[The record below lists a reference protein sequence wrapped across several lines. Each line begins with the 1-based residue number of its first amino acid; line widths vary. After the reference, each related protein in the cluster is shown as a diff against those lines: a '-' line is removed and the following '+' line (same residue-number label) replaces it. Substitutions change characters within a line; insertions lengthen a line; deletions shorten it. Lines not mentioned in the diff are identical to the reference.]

1 MGRINVRMP
10 SPEGI
15 GAGQTATFK
24 LPIGRRFHN
33 LYLTGS
39 AATSGFGVDDLEE
52 IRVMCN
58 AKPIQT
64 FSGAERNDFN
74 LFDGRQDAANNSNSF
89 ELVIPFDRFNLMTKA
104 GDEETAINTG
114 SVDPATGKAI
124 NSFALEVDI
133 AASGFTGAP
142 SLTLHADQSESLAGG
157 PGTVPHI
164 RRSTRDFAGA
174 GEYEISDLPR
184 GGETT
189 LALDRVFFKPSVA
202 GAISKIV
209 IESDQY
215 RIFERPKSL
224 NQRIQADGV
233 RVPQNA
239 YYVIDRTEW
248 GHAGDPIPLTGL
260 NDFRYIVTVT
270 QACTVEIFLFYLG
283 KLGD

>member
-24 LPIGRRFHN
+24 LPIGRRYHN
-33 LYLTGS
+33 LYLTGR
-39 AATSGFGVDDLEE
+39 AATSGFGVEDIEE

-58 AKPIQT
+58 AKAIQT
-64 FSGAERNDFN
+64 FSGTERNDFN
-74 LFDGRQDAANNSNSF
+74 LFDGRMHAELSDNNF
-89 ELVIPFDRFNLMTKA
+89 ELVIPFDRYNLMTKA

-114 SVDPATGKAI
+114 SVDPQTGKAI
-124 NSFALEVDI
+124 NSFSLEVDV
-133 AASGFTGAP
+133 AETGFSGAP
-142 SLTLHADQSESLAGG
+142 SLKLYADQSESLAGG

-164 RRSTRDFAGA
+164 RRSTRDFSGS
-174 GEYEISDLPR
+174 GTYDISDLPR

-189 LALDRVFFKPSVA
+189 LALDRVFFKPSVP
-202 GAISKIV
+202 GAISNIIV
-209 IESDQY
+209 ESDQY
-215 RIFERPKSL
+215 RIFERPRSL

-233 RVPQNA
+233 RVPQLG
-239 YYVIDRTEW
+239 YEVIDRSEW

-260 NDFRYIVTVT
+260 NDFRYILELSE
-270 QACTVEIFLFYLG
+270 ACTVEIFLFYLG